1 MCIRDRVN
9 PQAFHTWTAHVG
21 NGLDGVL
28 VPALQGGVVKLVIIC
43 LLYTSGRA
51 DAPLCHVLL
60 ALDFDAPNR
69 VRLEAGGDQLL
80 NGIPV
85 SYTHLDVYKRQA

>member
-1 MCIRDRVN
+1 MSGIPSPKLPDKS
-9 PQAFHTWTAHVG
+9 A
-21 NGLDGVL
+21 
-28 VPALQGGVVKLVIIC
+28 VPARVPGHDERVSTVW
-43 LLYTSGRA
+43 RA

-80 NGIPV
+80 NGILV
-85 SYTHLDVYKRQA
+85 DVENELFFFDGSG